1 MLREL
6 KAAFDER
13 VEEMAQSY
21 VDVLELKARS
31 GKHPVPRNVFLL
43 IAFFPQT
50 ITYFYFTFDW
60 DVWLAFIMFYHV
72 IDFRLL
78 LSEPLLSFTLR
89 VTSLRLV
96 YSNMF

>member
-31 GKHPVPRNVFLL
+31 GKHPISTNVFLL
-43 IAFFPQT
+43 IAFPPK
-50 ITYFYFTFDW
+50 
-60 DVWLAFIMFYHV
+60 
-72 IDFRLL
+72 LL
-78 LSEPLLSFTLR
+78 LTFTLLLTGMYGFPLSCF
-89 VTSLRLV
+89 VIL
-96 YSNMF
+96 